1 MALVVYAA
9 FAIIIGFAFP
19 ANPDPVPVPIDMLS
33 LFRTLT
39 MVGHFLLWALM
50 ASGVALAFL
59 WQARSQ
65 QGIGDSRVSA
75 AAGQDS
81 GR

>member
-1 MALVVYAA
+1 
-9 FAIIIGFAFP
+9 
-19 ANPDPVPVPIDMLS
+19 MLS